1 MRLHVLA
8 LSLGLTLA
16 SSPVLVEGGGS
27 HSSNSPTLMHV
38 GELATGLMAPTMV
51 LARSDCSLRE
61 HCFRVPAGVLGTAS
75 KRAPTRRPGTVAATG
90 SSGFS
95 EVAAMDASG

>member
-16 SSPVLVEGGGS
+16 SSPVLVEGRGS

-38 GELATGLMAPTMV
+38 GELAMGLMAPTTV
-51 LARSDCSLRE
+51 LARSDCL
-61 HCFRVPAGVLGTAS
+61 
-75 KRAPTRRPGTVAATG
+75 VA
-90 SSGFS
+90 
-95 EVAAMDASG
+95 